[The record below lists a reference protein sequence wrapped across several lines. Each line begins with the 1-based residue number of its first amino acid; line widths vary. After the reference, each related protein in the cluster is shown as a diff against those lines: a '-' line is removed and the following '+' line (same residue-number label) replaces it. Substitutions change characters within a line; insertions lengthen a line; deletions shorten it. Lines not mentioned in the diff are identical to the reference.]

1 MPCVVSLCDSYLTS
15 MIGFTYLEML
25 SLTFRK
31 TIGCYRFEWF
41 LYMRVA
47 DDSVESTGVF
57 IGNKKTATEV
67 AVFIY
72 LEITL
77 LAEYPQRA
85 SLG

>member
-1 MPCVVSLCDSYLTS
+1 

-25 SLTFRK
+25 STFRK
-31 TIGCYRFEWF
+31 TIAVIVLNGAFVKRG
-41 LYMRVA
+41 A

-57 IGNKKTATEV
+57 IGHKKTATEV

-77 LAEYPQRA
+77 LAGYPQRA